1 MTMITFGLS
10 ATFPG
15 QAAGGAGNA
24 DWIEPVPLM
33 TWDDNLWKQGTN
45 AGIKAGESTGNI
57 LSNSLD
63 MAPVAP
69 GFVNSDTVDLIYS
82 KTDLANVNVQST
94 EKNSLSGL
102 WIYLYSPWNSI
113 KDIEISNLSSYSLE
127 VWNFVDTWINAAD
140 DNSNHDIVLMG
151 TKRGV
156 VALGDGSDTVQ
167 VNMMANEYTWASN
180 FDIDTGNGNST
191 ITVQPE
197 RKFEYVNSYFYA
209 PAGWGPWNQS
219 PQLMTA
225 NVTVGN
231 GNNTVGLTEV
241 SGTIQV
247 GSGDDTIN
255 IIDGYHT
262 LWLGAGNDTIT
273 IGTLLNQGD
282 AALVARDTH
291 DGTDVVHFA
300 RGHAVISVDDTY
312 PIFTPSVTLDF
323 IHGETG
329 GSTLATADVVKF
341 GRLDGGTGNFV
352 GGDLGALT
360 INLMDYSPGSKA
372 TLITASAGNPM
383 LLQIQDA
390 ATGSID
396 AIALYGGSPTSVA
409 ALNLHFISS

>member
-1 MTMITFGLS
+1 MTVITFGLS

-15 QAAGGAGNA
+15 QTAGAPGNA
-24 DWIEPVPLM
+24 DWVEPVPLM
-33 TWDDNLWKQGTN
+33 TWDDTLWEEGTN
-45 AGIKAGESTGNI
+45 GGTEAGESKGNI

-63 MAPVAP
+63 VAPVAL
-69 GFVNSDTVDLIYS
+69 GFFNSDTVDLTYGTS
-82 KTDLANVNVQST
+82 DVANVNVQSF
-94 EKNSLSGL
+94 EKNGLSGL
-102 WIYLYSPWNSI
+102 GIYLYSPWNSI
-113 KDIEISNLSSYSLE
+113 KDIEISNLSSYLLE
-127 VWNFVDTWINAAD
+127 VYRFVDTWINAAD
-140 DNSNHDIVLMG
+140 DNSNHDILLSG

-156 VALGDGSDTVQ
+156 VALGDGNDTVQ
-167 VNMMANEYTWASN
+167 VNMIANEYTWPSN
-180 FDIDTGNGNST
+180 FDITTGNGNST

-197 RKFEYVNSYFYA
+197 QKFDYVSDYFYA
-209 PAGWGPWNQS
+209 PAGWGPWNQT

-225 NVTVGN
+225 NVSVGN
-231 GNNTVGLTEV
+231 GNNTIGLTEV

-255 IIDGYHT
+255 ITDGYHT

-291 DGTDVVHFA
+291 DGTDIVHVA
-300 RGHAVISVDDTY
+300 SGHAVISIDDTY
-312 PIFTPSVTLDF
+312 PIFTQSVTLDF

-341 GRLDGGTGNFV
+341 GHVDGGTGDFV
-352 GGDLGALT
+352 GDDLRSLT

-372 TLITASAGNPM
+372 TLIAASAGNPM

-396 AIALYGGSPTSVA
+396 AIALYGSATSVA
-409 ALNLHFISS
+409 ALNLHFITS